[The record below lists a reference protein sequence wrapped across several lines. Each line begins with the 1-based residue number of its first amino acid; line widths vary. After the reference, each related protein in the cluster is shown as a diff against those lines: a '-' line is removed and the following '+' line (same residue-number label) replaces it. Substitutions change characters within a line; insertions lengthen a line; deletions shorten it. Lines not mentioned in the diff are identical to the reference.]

1 MWAIGGL
8 CLVVEILRLGFQ
20 LPYPAETSLKP
31 GLNSDNNTILR
42 RVECTANLVLPVTS
56 RSRGVPQAIIEFLFE
71 SGLAAPETG
80 AFLGR

>member
-56 RSRGVPQAIIEFLFE
+56 STMQNLRQ
-71 SGLAAPETG
+71 GLLVLQPCDLKSQLAY
-80 AFLGR
+80 